1 MSERKQIIPQYGPFA
16 GMRVIDSGSLIAMP
30 YAATLLA
37 DFGAEVIH
45 IERPGVGDTLRVLA
59 PFAKEDGKTVST
71 SWAQDGRNK
80 LSLSLELNL
89 KHPEVKELFFGLIK
103 EADVFME
110 NMVWLEKLGIRD
122 EELLEVNPKLIIA
135 HISGYG
141 NPRFGGLPEYCD
153 RASYDMIGQAF
164 SGWMGLNGE
173 KGGEPVV
180 GKPWLNDFT
189 SAYAAVFA
197 VLAAYINVLKG
208 GDGQIVDIAQF
219 EVQASYCCDLYT
231 SYTMAGRENTRSGNK
246 SAAFQP
252 YGLFKSKD
260 GYDVAL
266 GAFGCGF
273 SEGYGNDFDI
283 TKLRYDKI
291 IIMADADVD
300 GAHISTLLLTLF
312 YRFMPEL
319 IFEGH
324 VYVAMPPLYK
334 VIPSKGK
341 EEYLYD
347 DAALEKYRRTHT
359 GSFTL
364 QRYKGLGE
372 MDADQL
378 WETTLNPETRMMR
391 RIEIEDGRMAS
402 DVTAMLMGTDVPP
415 RKAFIY
421 EHANDAQLDI

>member
-266 GAFGCGF
+266 GAFGPG
-273 SEGYGNDFDI
+273 
-283 TKLRYDKI
+283 
-291 IIMADADVD
+291 
-300 GAHISTLLLTLF
+300 
-312 YRFMPEL
+312 
-319 IFEGH
+319 
-324 VYVAMPPLYK
+324 VYKRAIQAMNLDLEYFNYK
-334 VIPSKGK
+334 VSKPSPPRRAENSTQRPSNGAQPAPHRRLRTQWRSSRSRAAVSWAQRTASQTSIIRSATTSSSTRIRRSARKSLHSASSPRCPAPRVRSG
-341 EEYLYD
+341 
-347 DAALEKYRRTHT
+347 AALRASART
-359 GSFTL
+359 
-364 QRYKGLGE
+364 R
-372 MDADQL
+372 
-378 WETTLNPETRMMR
+378 TRSSRSCSAMM
-391 RIEIEDGRMAS
+391 
-402 DVTAMLMGTDVPP
+402 TP
-415 RKAFIY
+415 RS
-421 EHANDAQLDI
+421 QT

>member
-1 MSERKQIIPQYGPFA
+1 MSERKSLIPEYGPFA
-16 GMRVIDSGSLIAMP
+16 GMRIIDTGSLVAMP
-30 YAATLLA
+30 FAATLLA

-89 KHPEVKELFFGLIK
+89 KHPEVKELFYGLIK

-122 EELLEVNPKLIIA
+122 EDLLAVNPRLIIA

-141 NPRFGGLPEYCD
+141 NPAFGGLPEYCD

-173 KGGEPVV
+173 KDGDPVV

-189 SAYAAVFA
+189 SAYAAVFG
-197 VLAAYINVLKG
+197 VLAAYINVLKTG
-208 GDGQIVDIAQF
+208 KGQVVDIAQF

-260 GYDVAL
+260 GYDVAI
-266 GAFGCGF
+266 GAFGPGVYKRAIQALGF
-273 SEGYGNDFDI
+273 DLDYFNYKDCSSGLEAVASEKGRKLDAKVIDWCAAHTAQEIEDAMAKFKVPCSRVMGPKDCLENPHYQSRGDFIEYRDQTLDKDI
-283 TKLRYDKI
+283 TAFGIVPKLSGTPGKVWR
-291 IIMADADVD
+291 
-300 GAHISTLLLTLF
+300 GAPRLGQDTDDIL
-312 YRFMPEL
+312 
-319 IFEGH
+319 
-324 VYVAMPPLYK
+324 
-334 VIPSKGK
+334 KGI
-341 EEYLYD
+341 LGYD
-347 DAALEKYRRTHT
+347 DAKIADLREKK
-359 GSFTL
+359 L
-364 QRYKGLGE
+364 
-372 MDADQL
+372 
-378 WETTLNPETRMMR
+378 
-391 RIEIEDGRMAS
+391 I
-402 DVTAMLMGTDVPP
+402 
-415 RKAFIY
+415 
-421 EHANDAQLDI
+421 

>member
-1 MSERKQIIPQYGPFA
+1 MRII
-16 GMRVIDSGSLIAMP
+16 DTGSLVAMP
-30 YAATLLA
+30 FAATLLA

-89 KHPEVKELFFGLIK
+89 KHPEVKELFYGLIK

-122 EELLEVNPKLIIA
+122 EDLLAVNPRLIIA

-141 NPRFGGLPEYCD
+141 NPAFGGLPEYCD

-173 KGGEPVV
+173 KDGDPVV

-189 SAYAAVFA
+189 SAYAAVFG
-197 VLAAYINVLKG
+197 VLAAYINVLKTG
-208 GDGQIVDIAQF
+208 KGQVVDIAQF

-260 GYDVAL
+260 GYDVAI
-266 GAFGCGF
+266 GAFGPGVYKRAIQALGF
-273 SEGYGNDFDI
+273 DLDYFNYKDCSSGLEAVASEKGRE
-283 TKLRYDKI
+283 L
-291 IIMADADVD
+291 DA
-300 GAHISTLLLTLF
+300 
-312 YRFMPEL
+312 
-319 IFEGH
+319 
-324 VYVAMPPLYK
+324 K
-334 VIPSKGK
+334 VIDWCACL
-341 EEYLYD
+341 LYTS
-347 DAALEKYRRTHT
+347 DAADEL
-359 GSFTL
+359 
-364 QRYKGLGE
+364 
-372 MDADQL
+372 
-378 WETTLNPETRMMR
+378 
-391 RIEIEDGRMAS
+391 
-402 DVTAMLMGTDVPP
+402 
-415 RKAFIY
+415 
-421 EHANDAQLDI
+421 

>member
-173 KGGEPVV
+173 KGGDPVV

-266 GAFGCGF
+266 GAFGPGVYKRAIQAMNLDLEYFNYKDCSSGIEAVA
-273 SEGYGNDFDI
+273 SEKGRE
-283 TKLRYDKI
+283 L
-291 IIMADADVD
+291 DAKTIEWCAARTAQEIEEPFWSGV
-300 GAHISTLLLTLF
+300 
-312 YRFMPEL
+312 PEL
-319 IFEGH
+319 QPVPAVHGLTER
-324 VYVAMPPLYK
+324 
-334 VIPSKGK
+334 
-341 EEYLYD
+341 
-347 DAALEKYRRTHT
+347 DAGRRTA
-359 GSFTL
+359 G
-364 QRYKGLGE
+364 KGTSGISGKQKGHPRGAGTAGE
-372 MDADQL
+372 RTAGADGPFGAGRPL
-378 WETTLNPETRMMR
+378 PASALR
-391 RIEIEDGRMAS
+391 RPAAACGHCPRAGAS
-402 DVTAMLMGTDVPP
+402 PGYPL
-415 RKAFIY
+415 
-421 EHANDAQLDI
+421 L

>member
-173 KGGEPVV
+173 KGG
-180 GKPWLNDFT
+180 
-189 SAYAAVFA
+189 
-197 VLAAYINVLKG
+197 
-208 GDGQIVDIAQF
+208 DGQIVDIAQF

-266 GAFGCGF
+266 GAFGPGVYKRAIQAMNLDLEYFNYKDCSSGIEAVA
-273 SEGYGNDFDI
+273 SEKGRELDAKTIEWCAARTAQEIEDAMAQFKVPCSRVMGAKDCLANEHYQKRNDFIKYEDQ
-283 TKLRYDKI
+283 
-291 IIMADADVD
+291 
-300 GAHISTLLLTLF
+300 TL
-312 YRFMPEL
+312 
-319 IFEGH
+319 
-324 VYVAMPPLYK
+324 
-334 VIPSKGK
+334 GK
-341 EEYLYD
+341 EVTAFGIVPKMSGPPGQVWRGAPSLGQDTNTILKELLGYD
-347 DAALEKYRRTHT
+347 DAKIADLKEKN
-359 GSFTL
+359 L
-364 QRYKGLGE
+364 
-372 MDADQL
+372 
-378 WETTLNPETRMMR
+378 
-391 RIEIEDGRMAS
+391 I
-402 DVTAMLMGTDVPP
+402 
-415 RKAFIY
+415 
-421 EHANDAQLDI
+421 

>member
-173 KGGEPVV
+173 KGGDPVV

-208 GDGQIVDIAQF
+208 RAT
-219 EVQASYCCDLYT
+219 ARSLT
-231 SYTMAGRENTRSGNK
+231 SRS
-246 SAAFQP
+246 S
-252 YGLFKSKD
+252 
-260 GYDVAL
+260 
-266 GAFGCGF
+266 
-273 SEGYGNDFDI
+273 
-283 TKLRYDKI
+283 
-291 IIMADADVD
+291 
-300 GAHISTLLLTLF
+300 
-312 YRFMPEL
+312 RF
-319 IFEGH
+319 
-324 VYVAMPPLYK
+324 
-334 VIPSKGK
+334 
-341 EEYLYD
+341 
-347 DAALEKYRRTHT
+347 RR
-359 GSFTL
+359 
-364 QRYKGLGE
+364 
-372 MDADQL
+372 
-378 WETTLNPETRMMR
+378 
-391 RIEIEDGRMAS
+391 
-402 DVTAMLMGTDVPP
+402 VTAATCTPP
-415 RKAFIY
+415 TPWPAARTPAPATSPQPSSPTACSSPRTATMSRSARSAPASTREPFR
-421 EHANDAQLDI
+421 Q